1 MIFINNF
8 VLTCF
13 IVVEDTD
20 SMHLSDKDSD
30 WELETKYEMSVNDSS
45 NSKCLLDEDSSKCR
59 IQHLS
64 NNKIVLNTDKV
75 ILHLHHPGSFLP
87 GQ

>member
-8 VLTCF
+8 VLTCL

-30 WELETKYEMSVNDSS
+30 WELETESEMSVNDSS
-45 NSKCLLDEDSSKCR
+45 NNKSLLDEDSSKCR
-59 IQHLS
+59 IYNFQ
-64 NNKIVLNTDKV
+64 IARQFFNTDTV